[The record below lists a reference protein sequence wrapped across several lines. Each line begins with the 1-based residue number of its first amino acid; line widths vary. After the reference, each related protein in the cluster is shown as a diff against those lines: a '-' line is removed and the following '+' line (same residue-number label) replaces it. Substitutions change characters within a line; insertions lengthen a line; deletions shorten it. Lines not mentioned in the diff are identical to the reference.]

1 MDGVDEVLVSEDLL
15 LFKFEDLMVVDPFHE
30 NIFLELHYFF
40 MDRVKY
46 MTSSEKIEDILPFF
60 DRWGELD
67 VFELF
72 LLFQLIYILIS
83 LLSNQDIIDF
93 DWLLSQNID
102 TVDDRIDFVEIFRD
116 VSPWAEEFETFL
128 PFLNDGQVSV

>member
-1 MDGVDEVLVSEDLL
+1 
-15 LFKFEDLMVVDPFHE
+15 MVVDPFHE

>member
-60 DRWGELD
+60 DR
-67 VFELF
+67 
-72 LLFQLIYILIS
+72 
-83 LLSNQDIIDF
+83 
-93 DWLLSQNID
+93 
-102 TVDDRIDFVEIFRD
+102 
-116 VSPWAEEFETFL
+116 
-128 PFLNDGQVSV
+128 